1 MVIIALSFCEY
12 DATGLAHLSGQVGPF
27 LFAAPLSMDGKRATA
42 FSIHLKADTIITI
55 LRRHFFFIA
64 AEIFQIRNNTP
75 QMWIVDVLVD
85 VLVDALKVYR
95 IAVGFIFVRKD

>member
-1 MVIIALSFCEY
+1 MVIIALSVCEY

-27 LFAAPLSMDGKRATA
+27 LFAMDGKRATA

-95 IAVGFIFVRKD
+95 IAVGFIFVKKD